1 MQEVKKQSEAG
12 VKKQKPDDIIEAL
25 IFAQNS
31 ESLEKEE
38 LFCENEIFEEFMVF
52 FMAGT
57 ETTSTFTQNMIY
69 GLAKD
74 PEIDRLIRQ
83 EISQH
88 MK

>member
-38 LFCENEIFEEFMVF
+38 LFCENEIFE
-52 FMAGT
+52 
-57 ETTSTFTQNMIY
+57 
-69 GLAKD
+69 
-74 PEIDRLIRQ
+74 
-83 EISQH
+83 
-88 MK
+88 